1 MSNTHSAPESQVLS
15 PHGVVGQIALCTCC
29 SCHESYRIVIGLAQ
43 PSLCK
48 GCSHQRCANCIVWGS
63 GEEDSDFLYGAEQG
77 QASTH
82 YATEIRRPTNAVLP
96 QRRATTSNTPQ
107 SPLLDDFGSRTLTG
121 HPGGSHIGSP
131 SRSRDDLFDVDKRAA
146 NRRIH
151 KAVGPSSSML
161 MRGSSF
167 RQSQMDNRQA
177 PPGSGS
183 RAIISE
189 SGMYGTPSQMG
200 TPVSFSGDSL
210 ASTPYLSGTSGS
222 PWEGSLYGTPQLPE
236 LENFNIGESASAA
249 IDADPPAGTSAT
261 KRKLRDHP
269 ECPVRLE
276 EVLRKKPKKR
286 RMTQPQQ
293 KVWVAD
299 IDDQKLMDRKRNTM
313 HARNSRQNRTS
324 YMEGLEMYQ
333 EWATPKIERLEQ
345 QLEAQKEIVA
355 RLQRENAVLKPIMA
369 PPPGPTDIVQK
380 FGAPEPSFE
389 GDWAVMGN
397 STMLR
402 TPHAGQ
408 SDSKSFFPSLE
419 DDGVSIQ
426 RSTRSFVTHPTSRG
440 LPVPDLDAEAQ
451 HEQDLLRALEEGG
464 VVVSPLNAESTTP
477 TEPPNN
483 ILWSYRNQ
491 PTPSLSSARIL
502 PHDQDVFFADPN
514 LDPTLVREF
523 DWSTVELSLNNE
535 ERPGGDVEHSPRDAR
550 NEG

>member
-1 MSNTHSAPESQVLS
+1 MLA
-15 PHGVVGQIALCTCC
+15 PHGVVGQIALYTCC
-29 SCHESYRIVIGLAQ
+29 SCHESYRSVIGLAQ

-48 GCSHQRCANCIVWGS
+48 GCSHQRCASCIVWGS
-63 GEEDSDFLYGAEQG
+63 GEEDNDFLYGAEHG
-77 QASTH
+77 QASTY

-107 SPLLDDFGSRTLTG
+107 SALLDDFDSRTLAG
-121 HPGGSHIGSP
+121 HPGSSHIGSP
-131 SRSRDDLFDVDKRAA
+131 SRSRDDLFGMDKRTA

-161 MRGSSF
+161 MRGPSF
-167 RQSQMDNRQA
+167 RQPQMDNLQT
-177 PPGSGS
+177 PPGSGP
-183 RAIISE
+183 RAIFSE
-189 SGMYGTPSQMG
+189 GGRYGTPSQMG

-236 LENFNIGESASAA
+236 LENFNIGDSASAA

-299 IDDQKLMDRKRNTM
+299 VDDQKLMDRKRNTM
-313 HARNSRQNRTS
+313 HARNSRQNRTT

-345 QLEAQKEIVA
+345 QLEVQKEIVA
-355 RLQRENAVLKPIMA
+355 RLQRENAALKPIMA
-369 PPPGPTDIVQK
+369 PPLVPTEIVQK
-380 FGAPEPSFE
+380 FCAPEPYFE
-389 GDWAVMGN
+389 GDWPVMSS
-397 STMLR
+397 STILR
-402 TPHAGQ
+402 PPHVDQ
-408 SDSKSFFPSLE
+408 IDERSFFPSLQGG
-419 DDGVSIQ
+419 DVSVQ
-426 RSTRSFVTHPTSRG
+426 RNPQSLVSHPPVSTPHPAISGT
-440 LPVPDLDAEAQ
+440 PVPDLDAAAQ
-451 HEQDLLRALEEGG
+451 HEQELLQALEEGG

-477 TEPPNN
+477 AEPPNN
-483 ILWSYRNQ
+483 ILWSYRSQ
-491 PTPSLSSARIL
+491 PTPGPSSARISL
-502 PHDQDVFFADPN
+502 HDQDVFFTDHN
-514 LDPTLVREF
+514 LDPSLAHDF
-523 DWSTVELSLNNE
+523 D
-535 ERPGGDVEHSPRDAR
+535 
-550 NEG
+550 